1 MSKWLSRKLF
11 VAVGSVISVVLVN
24 VGLPEDIAV
33 KVTETVIYVAGAYLL
48 GQGATDAAKE
58 LRRP

>member
-1 MSKWLSRKLF
+1 MSKWISRKLF
-11 VAVGSVISVVLVN
+11 VAIGGVLTAVLCN

-33 KVTETVIYVAGAYLL
+33 KVTEAVVYIAGAYLL
-48 GQGATDAAKE
+48 GQGATDAARE